1 MQTVG
6 NPRLSESSRALFE
19 AQTEEINRRFS
30 HLETFLKQSFGQILG
45 TLAAQKSQINLMA
58 SDLDSFKRDSLTM
71 GEQIKSLLFS
81 RKSTALAGQAN
92 QPQLGVEIEQQ
103 PLPHSNDFQLTGAKH
118 QIKFSAKGGFNQPR
132 VRSNNFLEESLRSES
147 KSKSETARLKVEFQR
162 GLQIGSGVSPKDDP
176 LFGVEGPSS
185 NRVDKGLLLRF
196 ETPQGKKEAL
206 QKKMDQKLM
215 NPPKLKKRSS
225 LISKQSS
232 RVGRPNKKMNKK
244 SLRKRKKRIMRKANL
259 NLLADKLGQLE
270 FDGEDLQSRGSVS
283 VHDRS
288 HFLDRVSRD
297 QSVSSFNRFGPNVA
311 SKKSSTPPS
320 LGIFNPPQIRT
331 LGDSSQKQTF
341 AEKNREQSEIFHQPS
356 GQNQSLSDLSN
367 KGSIN
372 IPSLHL
378 ESSYIKSSKQKNLD
392 YKEAEMN
399 SHRTIHF
406 QTRRSSKIVSLED
419 EQRKEMQT
427 PNMAARGDISV
438 FSINR
443 KQANLSSNNLI
454 RAVPVLPVL
463 QSSTKKEEPEYPS
476 RKVMPF
482 PQEET
487 SIRETKPGGNPMIN
501 NRVIDYDTFGA
512 NQFVIRD
519 PLLGEKTPSSINHSN
534 LRKNLNAIQFDFSY
548 HTGNETRESIPDFV
562 HFESQNVSEMQASK
576 FEMTPLQFRNQQA
589 KATGPADQGARQR
602 NWSIHPNPKGAYL
615 EKVRSNFPQIKKGL
629 KINQYG
635 QMSID
640 DSTFSIQMKMP
651 EEQIHTVRSS
661 NGKFEVNEVADLD
674 MLNIE
679 AGGCY
684 QQQKLKEMDSPHED
698 LDNKSVKTTNQLSSK
713 KKLPEF
719 DFSENYDTSM
729 FSADFDSKDSHLTRK
744 QNEGDEPE
752 GVGFNLQR
760 ELRNLPKY
768 DFFGEDFQ
776 VPGIKNQVNDSQ
788 FNMSLL
794 EQLDFKEDLPKEGA
808 FAVEPGREFQRP
820 RELFVEEMAN
830 QDLILENEGFEETL
844 RELKTQLDAA
854 HYQMF
859 DSKFEAKFLE
869 LTRKLR
875 EYWVLNRDLETIRGI
890 LGGGPAVDRGRLG
903 RILAKR
909 GVRADAAEVGWNEGL
924 QKTFESMQTES
935 FEESLRK
942 LMRDPSGFNSFLILV
957 KRRLS
962 EQETLFQNSF

>member
-406 QTRRSSKIVSLED
+406 HTRHSSKIVSLED

-463 QSSTKKEEPEYPS
+463 QSSTKKEEPKYPS

-562 HFESQNVSEMQASK
+562 HFEFQNVSEMQASK
-576 FEMTPLQFRNQQA
+576 N
-589 KATGPADQGARQR
+589 
-602 NWSIHPNPKGAYL
+602 HP
-615 EKVRSNFPQIKKGL
+615 
-629 KINQYG
+629 
-635 QMSID
+635 
-640 DSTFSIQMKMP
+640 
-651 EEQIHTVRSS
+651 
-661 NGKFEVNEVADLD
+661 
-674 MLNIE
+674 
-679 AGGCY
+679 C
-684 QQQKLKEMDSPHED
+684 
-698 LDNKSVKTTNQLSSK
+698 
-713 KKLPEF
+713 
-719 DFSENYDTSM
+719 
-729 FSADFDSKDSHLTRK
+729 
-744 QNEGDEPE
+744 
-752 GVGFNLQR
+752 
-760 ELRNLPKY
+760 
-768 DFFGEDFQ
+768 
-776 VPGIKNQVNDSQ
+776 
-788 FNMSLL
+788 
-794 EQLDFKEDLPKEGA
+794 
-808 FAVEPGREFQRP
+808 
-820 RELFVEEMAN
+820 
-830 QDLILENEGFEETL
+830 
-844 RELKTQLDAA
+844 
-854 HYQMF
+854 
-859 DSKFEAKFLE
+859 
-869 LTRKLR
+869 
-875 EYWVLNRDLETIRGI
+875 
-890 LGGGPAVDRGRLG
+890 
-903 RILAKR
+903 
-909 GVRADAAEVGWNEGL
+909 
-924 QKTFESMQTES
+924 
-935 FEESLRK
+935 
-942 LMRDPSGFNSFLILV
+942 
-957 KRRLS
+957 
-962 EQETLFQNSF
+962 